1 MCGLTKH
8 KVKMDRDSDATE
20 IEDES
25 LHLYFSG
32 EDSPSLLSGTPKVS
46 FCFCFVFSFLFQT
59 FKNSV
64 LNINSLFTVLIVTL
78 VLKPTLSKLSL

>member
-32 EDSPSLLSGTPKVS
+32 EDSPSLLSGTPKVR
-46 FCFCFVFSFLFQT
+46 FFLVLFFFFVSNVQ
-59 FKNSV
+59 NSV

>member
-25 LHLYFSG
+25 LSLHLYFSG
-32 EDSPSLLSGTPKVS
+32 EDSASLLSGTPKVR
-46 FCFCFVFSFLFQT
+46 FCFVFSFLFQC
-59 FKNSV
+59 FKIS
-64 LNINSLFTVLIVTL
+64 SLLSVLIVTL
-78 VLKPTLSKLSL
+78 VL

>member
-25 LHLYFSG
+25 LSLHIYFSG
-32 EDSPSLLSGTPKVS
+32 EDSASLLSGTPKVR
-46 FCFCFVFSFLFQT
+46 FCFLFCFFFFVSMVQNQQSPICS
-59 FKNSV
+59 NSDV
-64 LNINSLFTVLIVTL
+64 SVITNFV
-78 VLKPTLSKLSL
+78 

>member
-46 FCFCFVFSFLFQT
+46 FCFCFVFFFFVSNVQ
-59 FKNSV
+59 NSV

>member
-1 MCGLTKH
+1 MCGLTKL

-46 FCFCFVFSFLFQT
+46 FCFCFVFSFC
-59 FKNSV
+59 FKRSKFCSEHQQSLYCSNSDV
-64 LNINSLFTVLIVTL
+64 SVKTNFV
-78 VLKPTLSKLSL
+78 